1 MIRINL
7 LGVER
12 KQVRSK
18 GVPTFDIGQQLT
30 VACSLVL
37 VGAMLGIGYWFWYLN
52 EASTRVDR
60 EIVAANAEATRLRG
74 LLMEVQQFEAR
85 KAQLT
90 QRVQL
95 IEQLRGG
102 QSVPVQLLDHVSRSL
117 PDMLWLTSMVQNG
130 PALTIQG
137 RSTTLIALS
146 DFVTNLGTNP
156 LLIKPIEIVSSE
168 VDKSSSATQA
178 RPGVPAVEMVRFTVK
193 AQVAGVAPK
202 GRGGRKRRHAAG
214 RATPSD
220 ADLRKRGGAPDSALP
235 PGDRKTRPHLRGP
248 DVLELH
254 AALRYLQV
262 HHRVLSR
269 RRARHG
275 LRHHLDVAVH
285 LAAHRP
291 GRGRDAAL
299 PVAPHRPAHRSTG
312 PGRWPGVLIAER
324 NGNRHR

>member
-18 GVPTFDIGQQLT
+18 GPSFDIGQQLT

-37 VGAMLGIGYWFWYLN
+37 VGAMLGIGYWYWYLN

-60 EIVAANAEATRLRG
+60 EIVAANTEATRLRG
-74 LLMEVQQFEAR
+74 LLTEVQQFEAR
-85 KAQLT
+85 KGQLT

-95 IEQLRGG
+95 IEQLRAG
-102 QSVPVQLLDHVSRSL
+102 QTIPVQMLDHVSRSL
-117 PDMLWLTSMVQNG
+117 PDMFWLTSMVQNG
-130 PALTIQG
+130 PDLTIQG

-178 RPGVPAVEMVRFTVK
+178 RPGVPTVEMVRFTVK

-202 GRGGRKRRHAAG
+202 GRGGRGAAP
-214 RATPSD
+214 A
-220 ADLRKRGGAPDSALP
+220 RK
-235 PGDRKTRPHLRGP
+235 
-248 DVLELH
+248 
-254 AALRYLQV
+254 
-262 HHRVLSR
+262 
-269 RRARHG
+269 
-275 LRHHLDVAVH
+275 
-285 LAAHRP
+285 
-291 GRGRDAAL
+291 
-299 PVAPHRPAHRSTG
+299 
-312 PGRWPGVLIAER
+312 
-324 NGNRHR
+324 

>member
-18 GVPTFDIGQQLT
+18 GPSFDIGQQLT

-37 VGAMLGIGYWFWYLN
+37 VGAMLGIGYWYWYLN

-60 EIVAANAEATRLRG
+60 EIVAANTEATRLRG
-74 LLMEVQQFEAR
+74 LLTEVQQFEAR
-85 KAQLT
+85 KGQLT

-130 PALTIQG
+130 PDLTIQG

-168 VDKSSSATQA
+168 VDTSSNAAQA
-178 RPGVPAVEMVRFTVK
+178 RPGLPAIEMVRFTVK

-202 GRGGRKRRHAAG
+202 GRGGRGAAP
-214 RATPSD
+214 A
-220 ADLRKRGGAPDSALP
+220 RK
-235 PGDRKTRPHLRGP
+235 
-248 DVLELH
+248 
-254 AALRYLQV
+254 
-262 HHRVLSR
+262 
-269 RRARHG
+269 
-275 LRHHLDVAVH
+275 
-285 LAAHRP
+285 
-291 GRGRDAAL
+291 
-299 PVAPHRPAHRSTG
+299 
-312 PGRWPGVLIAER
+312 
-324 NGNRHR
+324 